1 MKLHL
6 KKMHHGVG
14 MEDVDCRSEV
24 SISEVVQDISAAIR
38 EAKSSVGYQKE

>member
-6 KKMHHGVG
+6 KKLHHGVG

-38 EAKSSVGYQKE
+38 EAKNFVGHQTD